1 MALVDSRSYYGI
13 YVKIHWV
20 ATAIFIALSGTQPL
34 LIFGG
39 ALMVVGWHQTRERF
53 YIGINLLIVSMA
65 IIDGVLFLTDLHVLF
80 SYIAAVNTV
89 NVLIFYLLVIRETRV
104 LKRPIF
110 DLNDEEAARARHA
123 FKTRNPADIESISKL
138 KPWGDSLKSQ

>member
-13 YVKIHWV
+13 YVKVHWV
-20 ATAIFIALSGTQPL
+20 ATAVFIALSGSQPL

-39 ALMVVGWHQTRERF
+39 VLMVVGWHQTNERF
-53 YIGINLLIVSMA
+53 YIGINLLLASMA
-65 IIDGVLFLTDLHVLF
+65 AIDGVLFLSDLHVLF

-89 NVLIFYLLVIRETRV
+89 NVIIFYFLVIRETRV

-123 FKTRNPADIESISKL
+123 FKTRDPSDIEGIAKL